1 MCIISGVL
9 CYKLWNCS
17 KQRSE
22 LIVFCNSKPATRG
35 SCVNCTSV
43 SCWGFLCPAPGWF
56 PSNSPSSISFIPCSE
71 DRRTLL
77 SNSQKILASAFHL
90 LLVLCCL
97 AFPVPTLWPAM
108 DFTDEWDASP
118 PPAHVRGRVGALS
131 CQCLGLSGFLKN
143 GNNVEAAK
151 GSFLQTS
158 L

>member
-1 MCIISGVL
+1 MFCATSCGIVL
-9 CYKLWNCS
+9 NNVVSWLCFVTRNLLHEALVWTAP
-17 KQRSE
+17 
-22 LIVFCNSKPATRG
+22 VFHAE
-35 SCVNCTSV
+35 V
-43 SCWGFLCPAPGWF
+43 SSAQLQGGFLPILPA
-56 PSNSPSSISFIPCSE
+56 
-71 DRRTLL
+71 L
-77 SNSQKILASAFHL
+77 SALY
-90 LLVLCCL
+90 LVLRTEGLYSQIPRRSWPVPSIFSWCFCCL

-118 PPAHVRGRVGALS
+118 PPAHLRGRVGALS